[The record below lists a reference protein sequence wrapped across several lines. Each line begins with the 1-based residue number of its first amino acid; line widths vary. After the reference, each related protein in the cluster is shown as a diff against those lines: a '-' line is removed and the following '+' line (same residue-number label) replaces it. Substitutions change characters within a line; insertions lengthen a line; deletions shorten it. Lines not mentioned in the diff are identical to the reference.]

1 MRRANAFL
9 LLGLVLGAVIAFLA
23 TEAEPYRQVVTAA
36 GPTDGP
42 GVLPP
47 ATDSSPPGP
56 TPKLSTG
63 GAAPQQGPELSAELP
78 ALVPQGHV
86 SVVVFDRAKGTT
98 PVSLD
103 PHRHYTSASLV
114 KLLIALDALDRD
126 SNPGTVQEMLSR
138 SDDDTASKL
147 WVEGGETKIVRDAV
161 TEMGL
166 AETRPPDNP
175 GRWGDTK
182 ITAAD
187 ITRVYRYLMD
197 QAPARHRTTILTA
210 LGRATENGADG
221 FRQYFG
227 IPDALGDVRWAVK
240 QGWSC
245 CNPGRILHTSGL
257 VKDNRYIV
265 TVLTENPRSVSYD
278 DAEAQVTEVVRHLP
292 GIR

>member
-1 MRRANAFL
+1 MRRANTFL

-23 TEAEPYRQVVTAA
+23 TEAEPYRQVITAA

-42 GVLPP
+42 GVISP
-47 ATDSSPPGP
+47 ASDSSTPGP
-56 TPKLSTG
+56 KRSTG
-63 GAAPQQGPELSAELP
+63 SSAPQQGPELNTELP

-86 SVVVFDRAKGTT
+86 SVVVYDRTTGTT

-103 PHRHYTSASLV
+103 AHRHYTSASLV
-114 KLLIALDALDRD
+114 KLLIAFDALDRG
-126 SNPGTVQEMLSR
+126 SNPGTVREMLSR
-138 SDDDTASKL
+138 SDDDTASQL
-147 WVEGGETKIVRDAV
+147 WVAGGETRIVHEAV

-166 AETRPPDNP
+166 AETRPPKAP
-175 GRWGDTK
+175 GRWGDTE

-197 QAPARHRTTILTA
+197 RAPAGHRTTILQA
-210 LGRATENGADG
+210 LGEATENGADG

-265 TVLTENPRSVSYD
+265 TVLTENPRTVSYD
-278 DAEAQVTEVVRHLP
+278 DAETQVTEVVKHLP

>member
-1 MRRANAFL
+1 MRRANTFL

-36 GPTDGP
+36 GPADGP
-42 GVLPP
+42 GVLSA
-47 ATDSSPPGP
+47 ATESSPPGP
-56 TPKLSTG
+56 SPELSTG
-63 GAAPQQGPELSAELP
+63 SSAPQQGPELSTELP

-103 PHRHYTSASLV
+103 PHRRYTSASLV
-114 KLLIALDALDRD
+114 KLLIALDALDRGG
-126 SNPGTVQEMLSR
+126 NPGIVREMLSR

-147 WVEGGETKIVRDAV
+147 WVQGGETRIVRAAV

-166 AETRPPDNP
+166 AETRPPKNP
-175 GRWGDTK
+175 GRWGDTE

-197 QAPARHRTTILTA
+197 RAPAQHRMTILNA
-210 LGRATENGADG
+210 LGGATENGADG

-227 IPDALGDVRWAVK
+227 IPDALGDVSWAVK

-257 VKDNRYIV
+257 VEDHRYIV

-278 DAEAQVTEVVRHLP
+278 DAEAQVTEVVKHLP